1 MAIVDRGFYER
12 QGAEALATGSGIDCS
27 MQSTNDAVS
36 AMVKCYERE
45 FVSVLDVGCGA
56 NLVYDLPL
64 AAAGK
69 RVIGVDFALNF
80 LRLIPAERQCVQ
92 LAQADALRLPFPN
105 GSFDAAICSETV
117 EHIDD
122 DRGVIAEIA
131 RVLNRA
137 GLLFFT
143 VPNLW
148 SAARITDMMKHRD
161 FTVRLME
168 GHVRE
173 YSPRQVAR
181 LLSPWFQIERR
192 FPVGSGWTGQIG
204 GNIDRL
210 IACGL
215 LRRFSKSV
223 AVAARKRSGTLNR

>member
-1 MAIVDRGFYER
+1 MGLVDRSFYER
-12 QGAEALATGSGIDCS
+12 QGAEALAAGAGFDCS
-27 MQSTNDAVS
+27 MRSTNDVVR
-36 AMVKCYERE
+36 AMVKRYERE

-80 LRLIPAERQCVQ
+80 LRLIPAERQGVQ
-92 LAQADALRLPFPN
+92 LAQADALRLPFRD

-122 DRGVIAEIA
+122 DGGVVAEVA
-131 RVLNRA
+131 RVVKRA

-148 SAARITDMMKHRD
+148 SAARLTEMVKQRD

-192 FPVGSGWTGQIG
+192 FPVGSGWTGPIG
-204 GNIDRL
+204 GKIDWLIDRG
-210 IACGL
+210 I

-223 AVAARKRSGTLNR
+223 AVVARKRGGRRA